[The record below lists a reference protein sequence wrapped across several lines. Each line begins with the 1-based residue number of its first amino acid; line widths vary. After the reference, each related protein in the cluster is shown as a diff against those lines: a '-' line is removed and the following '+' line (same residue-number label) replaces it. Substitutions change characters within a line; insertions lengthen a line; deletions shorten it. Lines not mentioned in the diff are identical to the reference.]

1 MNQFVVFRGFVFV
14 ASLSIV
20 VTLAGCGTEAGKP
33 VAETEPTSPADHNHA
48 VNSGMNDMEKMQM
61 ELAKL
66 DPADAESAKQQH
78 FCPVTDQM
86 LGSMGLPHKVDVNG
100 QLVWICCEGCEE
112 KLLSDPET
120 YLAKI
125 KKN

>member
-1 MNQFVVFRGFVFV
+1 MNQLVISRGFFLV
-14 ASLSIV
+14 ASLSIIAV
-20 VTLAGCGTEAGKP
+20 FAGCGTEAGKP
-33 VAETEPTSPADHNHA
+33 VAETEATSPADHDHA
-48 VNSGMNDMEKMQM
+48 MNSGMNDMEKMQM

-86 LGSMGLPHKVDVNG
+86 LGSMGPPRKVDVNG
-100 QLVWICCEGCEE
+100 QTVWICCEGCEE

>member
-1 MNQFVVFRGFVFV
+1 MNQLVISRRAILLATFGIIV
-14 ASLSIV
+14 AF
-20 VTLAGCGTEAGKP
+20 AGCGTEAGKP

-66 DPADAESAKQQH
+66 DPADAESATQQH

-86 LGSMGLPHKVDVNG
+86 LGSMGPPHKVDVNG